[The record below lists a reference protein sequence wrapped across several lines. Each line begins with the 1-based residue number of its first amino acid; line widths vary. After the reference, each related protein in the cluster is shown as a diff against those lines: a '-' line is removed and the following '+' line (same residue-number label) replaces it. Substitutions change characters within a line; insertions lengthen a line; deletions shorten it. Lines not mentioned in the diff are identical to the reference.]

1 MTTRIQHYVWR
12 EYLEAWQQGS
22 GQIYCSRHGKAFKS
36 TPTKVMRK
44 RDNYSLSR
52 ITKTDVVFLAVI
64 FRKAPPELQKAHR
77 RLIESLGYIANANHA
92 IQASEKATEEE
103 RKYANDL
110 VIETEEKL
118 QAGIEQRALP
128 ILEQLRREQTDFL
141 SDYNLTMNFCQF
153 VSHQYMRT
161 MASRER
167 VGEELR
173 HSFPGWDFGHLKH
186 LVCHCA
192 AENIGAS
199 LFVDRS
205 KFQIIFLRNG
215 SKDEFITGDQPI
227 VNLFRSHGEDSPPT
241 ELALYYPLNPRLSM
255 ILLPRLYG
263 LSSMKVPPSIV
274 DDLNNV
280 IAQKAREVIVAKGI
294 EAIQRT
300 TDGLHE
306 GQEQDGH
313 MLLECIKRTA
323 ARADEFGKMRWRAW
337 NRHALL
343 CCNAC
348 TRDTARS
355 GAWESW
361 RMAG

>member
-1 MTTRIQHYVWR
+1 MCKVHPV
-12 EYLEAWQQGS
+12 GDV
-22 GQIYCSRHGKAFKS
+22 CSTERF
-36 TPTKVMRK
+36 
-44 RDNYSLSR
+44 
-52 ITKTDVVFLAVI
+52 
-64 FRKAPPELQKAHR
+64 
-77 RLIESLGYIANANHA
+77 RLIDSRDKMRGSLRIHGRIRHVLTKHVQTVSEV
-92 IQASEKATEEE
+92 QAVGCHGPENTGLLRAVSSSP
-103 RKYANDL
+103 YNPQ
-110 VIETEEKL
+110 EKL
-118 QAGIEQRALP
+118 QTGIEQRALP
-128 ILEQLRREQTDFL
+128 ILEQLRHEQTDFL
-141 SDYNLTMNFCQF
+141 SDYNLTMNFFQF

-161 MASRER
+161 RAVRER

-241 ELALYYPLNPRLSM
+241 ELALYYPLNPHLSM
-255 ILLPRLYG
+255 ILLPGLYG
-263 LSSMKVPPSIV
+263 LSSMKVPPPIV

-280 IAQKAREVIVAKGI
+280 IAQKAREFIVAKGI

-313 MLLECIKRTA
+313 VLLECIKR
-323 ARADEFGKMRWRAW
+323 
-337 NRHALL
+337 
-343 CCNAC
+343 
-348 TRDTARS
+348 
-355 GAWESW
+355 
-361 RMAG
+361 MATERCLTEISSAQAGNGME